1 MRSGAAGEKGR
12 EGGQK
17 AKGSKRNAERKG
29 RKGGKAERNR
39 QNGVQRI
46 GLNEGNK
53 LAMKNQLILDHSRA

>member
-1 MRSGAAGEKGR
+1 MRSGGAGEKGR

-17 AKGSKRNAERKG
+17 AKGSTRNAERKRG
-29 RKGGKAERNR
+29 ESGKAERNR